1 MGSSA
6 NPYVFVAGVARS
18 GTTLLQRML
27 DAHPLLAV
35 VNEAAW
41 VPRKFSKRHGVRADG
56 RITPALIP
64 QLVASTNFANMGLT
78 EEDLRRLVPDD
89 EPLPYR
95 AFVSRVFDLYAARRH
110 KRFAGDKSPGYIRRL
125 PRLHQLWPRARYLHI
140 IRDPRDVCLS
150 MLDWPDAAVTA
161 ASQYGTWDQDPVV
174 SIGLYWKLSVGL
186 GREASHQLAPGRYC
200 EVRYEELVATPEA
213 QLRRISEFLQIPY
226 DNAMVR
232 YHEGRM
238 RVDAGLSSKDQWLPP
253 TVGLRN
259 WRTQMDSRH
268 VQLVEVAAGTLLDE
282 SGYTPGATATSRSI
296 REHVEQL
303 KQTFG
308 ERVIAKEHRLPR
320 NW

>member
-1 MGSSA
+1 M
-6 NPYVFVAGVARS
+6 
-18 GTTLLQRML
+18 
-27 DAHPLLAV
+27 
-35 VNEAAW
+35 
-41 VPRKFSKRHGVRADG
+41 
-56 RITPALIP
+56 
-64 QLVASTNFANMGLT
+64 
-78 EEDLRRLVPDD
+78 
-89 EPLPYR
+89 
-95 AFVSRVFDLYAARRH
+95 
-110 KRFAGDKSPGYIRRL
+110 
-125 PRLHQLWPRARYLHI
+125 
-140 IRDPRDVCLS
+140 
-150 MLDWPDAAVTA
+150 
-161 ASQYGTWDQDPVV
+161 

-200 EVRYEELVATPEA
+200 EVRYEELVAAPET

-253 TVGLRN
+253 TVGLRD
-259 WRTQMDSRH
+259 WRTQMESRH

-282 SGYTPGATATSRSI
+282 SGYTPSATATSPSI